1 MPGWYDTIEI
11 LIHVE
16 NLVVAAIAILFSVKG
31 IALLTMRLAFLKT
44 AHIAS

>member
-16 NLVVAAIAILFSVKG
+16 DLVVAVFALLFSVRG
-31 IALLTMRLAFLKT
+31 VALLTMRLAFLKT